1 MINRSSL
8 PFINL
13 THLTKL
19 SLTIYKLSGTVLG
32 IAPKMLSK
40 EAVIENQQDTNWDS
54 NVYRMF
60 WEVLRGHSR
69 NLEIK
74 DGFMEKEKL

>member
-19 SLTIYKLSGTVLG
+19 SLTIYKLSGTGLG
-32 IAPKMLSK
+32 IAPKTLSK